1 MARRP
6 AHVFVSMAIVL
17 CSFPSGGSA
26 QARAGAVNP
35 NAPHLMVGIFK
46 NADKKLGPEAAEA
59 IRDRIAGDVSTR
71 DLYVIPKQDITNTLE
86 SSGYSTTDA
95 LSPADANALAKII
108 HADVYIEGVVTK
120 TATGVQLEPYLM
132 LQRDQ
137 NLRQPLGRYENAKL
151 DGAAS
156 GVAREFK
163 NAVKALEYEKNC
175 RLKAREGKPAEAL
188 KAATDGIAAYPKSV
202 WLRVCQL
209 GIAVEQ
215 KKPAADIIKIAEEIR
230 AVDPQSQIALKELVK
245 QYDLAK
251 NTDKKIE
258 VLMELYRADSSN
270 ATLARQV
277 VGELVNSG
285 KGELAR
291 PIVEKAVASNPGDV
305 ALVQTYFNV
314 LGALKDT
321 KKMVLVG
328 EEMVKMD
335 TSLADADY
343 FDRMVSAYATDSS
356 YQKAAEV
363 AARGTAKFPA
373 SAEGWLRLGNLQSKV
388 GQKQQAIESL
398 KKAFALDPKIKNAQ
412 LILVTTLIDMNQY
425 DGAFAAAHEAVKG
438 GEDAD
443 QVARAVSVM
452 AKKAF
457 DAANKAEPKTVA
469 EFRKVLPYAAFA
481 DSIAK
486 DRSIKNTANFLVGVS
501 SYFIT
506 QLSYQEATKS
516 KSCAEAKEA
525 NAASVD
531 AFVNLPK
538 GGASNP
544 DLVKQLMPL
553 TQQLTAASE
562 QATKVFCKGENGS
575 AKKPGRGPG
584 H

>member
-1 MARRP
+1 MVRRP
-6 AHVFVSMAIVL
+6 AHVFVSMAIAL
-17 CSFPSGGSA
+17 CSFPAVISA

-120 TATGVQLEPYLM
+120 TATGFQLEPYLM

-151 DGAAS
+151 DGAAA
-156 GVAREFK
+156 GVSREFK

-188 KAATDGIAAYPKSV
+188 KAAAYGIAAYPKSV

-215 KKPAADIIKIAEEIR
+215 KKPAGDIIKIAEEIR

-277 VGELVNSG
+277 VNELVNSG
-285 KGELAR
+285 KAELAR
-291 PIVEKAVASNPGDV
+291 PIIEKAVAANPGDV

-314 LGALKDT
+314 LGSLKDT

-373 SAEGWLRLGNLQSKV
+373 SAEAWLRLGNLQSKV

-425 DGAFAAAHEAVKG
+425 DGAFAAAHVAVKG

-469 EFRKVLPYAAFA
+469 EFRKVLPYASFA

-486 DRSIKNTANFLVGVS
+486 DLSIKNNANFLVGVS
-501 SYFIT
+501 SYFIA
-506 QLSYQEATKS
+506 QLSYQEATKT

-525 NAASVD
+525 NAAAVD

-538 GGASNP
+538 GGKSNP

-553 TQQLTAASE
+553 TQQLTGASE
-562 QATKVFCKGENGS
+562 QATKLFCKGENGS
-575 AKKPGRGPG
+575 AKKSGRGPG

>member
-1 MARRP
+1 MVRRP
-6 AHVFVSMAIVL
+6 AHVFVSMAIAL
-17 CSFPSGGSA
+17 CSFPAVISA

-120 TATGVQLEPYLM
+120 TATGFQLEPYLM

-151 DGAAS
+151 DGAAA
-156 GVAREFK
+156 GVSREFK

-188 KAATDGIAAYPKSV
+188 KAAADGIAAYPKSV

-215 KKPAADIIKIAEEIR
+215 KKPAGDIIKIAEEIR

-277 VGELVNSG
+277 VNELVNSG
-285 KGELAR
+285 KAELA
-291 PIVEKAVASNPGDV
+291 P
-305 ALVQTYFNV
+305 
-314 LGALKDT
+314 
-321 KKMVLVG
+321 
-328 EEMVKMD
+328 
-335 TSLADADY
+335 AD
-343 FDRMVSAYATDSS
+343 
-356 YQKAAEV
+356 
-363 AARGTAKFPA
+363 
-373 SAEGWLRLGNLQSKV
+373 
-388 GQKQQAIESL
+388 
-398 KKAFALDPKIKNAQ
+398 
-412 LILVTTLIDMNQY
+412 
-425 DGAFAAAHEAVKG
+425 H
-438 GEDAD
+438 
-443 QVARAVSVM
+443 
-452 AKKAF
+452 
-457 DAANKAEPKTVA
+457 
-469 EFRKVLPYAAFA
+469 
-481 DSIAK
+481 
-486 DRSIKNTANFLVGVS
+486 
-501 SYFIT
+501 
-506 QLSYQEATKS
+506 
-516 KSCAEAKEA
+516 
-525 NAASVD
+525 
-531 AFVNLPK
+531 
-538 GGASNP
+538 
-544 DLVKQLMPL
+544 
-553 TQQLTAASE
+553 
-562 QATKVFCKGENGS
+562 
-575 AKKPGRGPG
+575 
-584 H
+584 